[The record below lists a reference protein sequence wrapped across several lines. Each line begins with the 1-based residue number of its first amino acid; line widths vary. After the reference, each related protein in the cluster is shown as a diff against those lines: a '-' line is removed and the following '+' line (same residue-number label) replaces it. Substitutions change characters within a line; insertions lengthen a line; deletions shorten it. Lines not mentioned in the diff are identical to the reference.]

1 MIQYKKRIAMY
12 TILAVVLMLG
22 YVILSYV
29 RWQSTA
35 NTHTLMESVAT
46 FLALFV
52 GVIALVRHYSKK
64 RLVFLLIGTGLLG
77 AAFLDFYHMVVT
89 SPLFVGYFPSAPSS
103 MIPQSWLASR
113 LYLAT
118 LVGLSWLIWHNQRK
132 SKYLG
137 VSVEIFVYVLV
148 VGLVVTNILVFSF
161 VSLPRQVYY
170 PNQFFHRPADFI
182 PALLF
187 LVAVIG
193 HAHKKHWK
201 QDDIDHWLFLSLLM
215 QIAVH
220 VPFMVR
226 SNQWF
231 DIMFN
236 TAHLLKISSY
246 LCILIGVLL
255 STYHLFKQAEESNQ
269 KISGTN
275 KQLQREISERKQ
287 IENILRE
294 SEEKYRTLVDNIQDG
309 VFLIQDGNIIF
320 INESFANMI
329 GYATESIIGKSI
341 NEFVAPEDMELVI
354 NRYQQRITGKDVQP
368 EYEFRLLHQD
378 GKTLVLVNMNV
389 GRISYQ
395 DQVMVMGTLKDITK
409 RKQMETELRTA
420 YHNLKKLNHQLQNE
434 LDLAQEIQQG
444 LLPSANPHWHDLDI
458 ACYSTPASKVGGD
471 LYAYHAF
478 GQQRYGIAVGDVSG
492 KGSPAALLMAV
503 TIASFQ
509 SIVQR
514 DLGPAS
520 LLAKMDE
527 ALIVYTNKV
536 KQNCAFVY
544 LEIDL
549 KDLKNSSGFATAKMV
564 NAGCTMP
571 IIKRRHDSV
580 EWVDI
585 GGMPLGVGLGSQS
598 GYMSETRHLSK
609 GDMII
614 LTSDGI
620 VEAMNLN
627 NDMFGFERFEK
638 VIKEGPQTTAL
649 EMLTHVLIEVTTFV
663 GDTEPH
669 DDMTIVVVQV

>member
-1 MIQYKKRIAMY
+1 MY

-368 EYEFRLLHQD
+368 
-378 GKTLVLVNMNV
+378 
-389 GRISYQ
+389 
-395 DQVMVMGTLKDITK
+395 
-409 RKQMETELRTA
+409 KQMETELRTA